1 MTLASSFALIIA
13 MFVLAL
19 TPGPGVFISI
29 SAGLQETPKRI
40 AAMISGIITGDI
52 LFLMLSIYGL
62 SWVATHLQGAFL
74 FLQYGGAAYL
84 CYMGFIM
91 LKHRNETSIDLA
103 QNGNQASATGR
114 RQLGY
119 MVGLV
124 VTLAN
129 PKVIFFYVSFLPNFM
144 DLQSLTALDI
154 FIVIFII
161 AAVLATSMGFYAWL
175 AYSARHA
182 VVSEAA
188 QKTLNTTSGALILV
202 TGVIFALKTG

>member
-1 MTLASSFALIIA
+1 MTLASSFALVVA

-40 AAMISGIITGDI
+40 TAMISGIITGDI
-52 LFLMLSIYGL
+52 IFLMLSIYGL
-62 SWVATHLQGAFL
+62 SWVALHLQGAFL
-74 FLQYGGAAYL
+74 FLQYAGAAYL
-84 CYMGFIM
+84 CYLGVVM
-91 LKHRNETSIDLA
+91 LKNRSETGIDLE
-103 QNGNQASATGR
+103 QSNQPTRASKKGK
-114 RQLGY
+114 LGY
-119 MVGLV
+119 MVGLI

-144 DLQSLTALDI
+144 DLQSLALLDI

-161 AAVLATSMGFYAWL
+161 ATVLAISMGFYAWL
-175 AYSARHA
+175 AYNARHT
-182 VVSEAA
+182 VVSESA
-188 QKTLNTTSGALILV
+188 QKKLNTISGALILV

>member
-1 MTLASSFALIIA
+1 

-52 LFLMLSIYGL
+52 IFLMLSIYGL
-62 SWVATHLQGAFL
+62 SWVALHLKGAFL
-74 FLQYGGAAYL
+74 VLQYAGAAYL
-84 CYMGFIM
+84 CYLGIVM
-91 LKHRNETSIDLA
+91 LKNRNEAGIDLE
-103 QNGNQASATGR
+103 NNPEKASNTKKGK
-114 RQLGY
+114 LGY
-119 MVGLV
+119 MVGLI

-129 PKVIFFYVSFLPNFM
+129 PKVIFFYISFLPNFM
-144 DLQSLTALDI
+144 DLQILTVLDT

-161 AAVLATSMGFYAWL
+161 AVVLAISMGFYAWL
-175 AYSARHA
+175 AYSARHT

-188 QKTLNTTSGALILV
+188 QRKLNTISGALILV

>member
-1 MTLASSFALIIA
+1 

-19 TPGPGVFISI
+19 TPGPGVFLSI

-52 LFLMLSIYGL
+52 IFLMLSIYGL
-62 SWVATHLQGAFL
+62 SWVALHLKGAFL
-74 FLQYGGAAYL
+74 VLQYAGAAYL
-84 CYMGFIM
+84 CYLGIVM
-91 LKHRNETSIDLA
+91 LKNRNEAGIDLE
-103 QNGNQASATGR
+103 NNPEKASNTQKGK
-114 RQLGY
+114 LGY
-119 MVGLV
+119 MVGLI

-129 PKVIFFYVSFLPNFM
+129 PKVIFFYISFLPNFM
-144 DLQSLTALDI
+144 DLQILTVLDT

-161 AAVLATSMGFYAWL
+161 AVVLAISMGFYAWL
-175 AYSARHA
+175 AYSARHT

-188 QKTLNTTSGALILV
+188 QRKLNTISGALILV